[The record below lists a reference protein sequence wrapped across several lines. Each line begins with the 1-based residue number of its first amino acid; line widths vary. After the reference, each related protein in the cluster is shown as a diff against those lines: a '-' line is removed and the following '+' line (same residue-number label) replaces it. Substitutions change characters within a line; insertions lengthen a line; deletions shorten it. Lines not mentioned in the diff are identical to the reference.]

1 MAKPKIRFKGYTD
14 DWEQRKLGEVLDD
27 MYNGQTPSRKRD
39 EYWNGNI
46 RWLSSGELNR
56 GIVYSSIETITE
68 EGKKSANLRVV
79 PKGTFVMAIT
89 GLEASG
95 TRGNCALLGFDT
107 TLNQSCMALF
117 PKQDI
122 LISQFLFQWY
132 RMVGEEYG
140 INYTQGTKQQSYNA
154 ELIKILPI
162 LLPSIDEQKKIAS
175 YLNSIDHLITLHQRK
190 CEETKKLKKYMLQ
203 KMFPQNGQKVPEI
216 RFSGFTDAWE
226 QRKLEDIMDTVTDYV
241 AAGSFEDIR
250 NNVTYLNEPGYAQL
264 VRTVDLKK
272 KFTNNDSIYVDESAF
287 KYLWRVNLNEECIV
301 LPNIGANIGEV
312 YFVEPSGLPYDNNVL
327 GPNAILLKANED
339 TYFAFTAL
347 NNLTFQKQLF
357 ENVGSSGQP
366 KFNKTELKSIQLY
379 MPQNEEQEKIGQYF
393 RDLDHLI
400 TLHQRK
406 NIYFYE
412 KVTLVWEQRKFS
424 EFVKNVAVRNK
435 AGVELECY
443 AVTNDRGFISQKEA
457 HDAFGYMADADTTA
471 YNIVPPSSFAYNPA
485 RINVGSIG
493 YYTGIE
499 NVIVSSLY
507 EVFQTADYVD
517 DRFMWHWFKS
527 DHFSKW
533 IERLQ
538 EGSVRLYFYYDK
550 LIQCEMKMPSL
561 EEQKKMGAFFDQ
573 LDHLIT
579 LHQCKCHLLHKLLH
593 NDWEQRK
600 LGEIAF
606 SFEYGLNAAAKEY
619 DGENKYIRITDI
631 DNNTH
636 EFLTYNLTS
645 PDIDLTDAENYKL
658 AEGDILLART
668 GASVGKSYIYRDSDG
683 LVYYAGF
690 LIRARIREEYDAEFV
705 FQSTLTDKYNK
716 YIAVTSQRSGQPGMN
731 AQEYSEFEIRV
742 PEKEEQTKI
751 GTYFRILDH
760 LITLHQHKCEQLQ
773 SMKKFMLQNMFV

>member
-1 MAKPKIRFKGYTD
+1 
-14 DWEQRKLGEVLDD
+14 

-175 YLNSIDHLITLHQRK
+175 YLNSI
-190 CEETKKLKKYMLQ
+190 
-203 KMFPQNGQKVPEI
+203 
-216 RFSGFTDAWE
+216 
-226 QRKLEDIMDTVTDYV
+226 
-241 AAGSFEDIR
+241 
-250 NNVTYLNEPGYAQL
+250 
-264 VRTVDLKK
+264 
-272 KFTNNDSIYVDESAF
+272 
-287 KYLWRVNLNEECIV
+287 
-301 LPNIGANIGEV
+301 
-312 YFVEPSGLPYDNNVL
+312 
-327 GPNAILLKANED
+327 
-339 TYFAFTAL
+339 
-347 NNLTFQKQLF
+347 
-357 ENVGSSGQP
+357 
-366 KFNKTELKSIQLY
+366 
-379 MPQNEEQEKIGQYF
+379 
-393 RDLDHLI
+393 DHLI

-600 LGEIAF
+600 LEDIMDTVTDYVAAG
-606 SFEYGLNAAAKEY
+606 SFEDIRNNVTYLNEPGYAQLVRTVDLKKKFTNNDSIYVDESAFKYLWRVNLNEECIVLPNIGANIGEVYFVEPSGLPY
-619 DGENKYIRITDI
+619 
-631 DNNTH
+631 DNNVLGPNAILLKAN
-636 EFLTYNLTS
+636 EDTYFAFTALNNLTFQKQ
-645 PDIDLTDAENYKL
+645 LFEN
-658 AEGDILLART
+658 
-668 GASVGKSYIYRDSDG
+668 VGS
-683 LVYYAGF
+683 
-690 LIRARIREEYDAEFV
+690 
-705 FQSTLTDKYNK
+705 
-716 YIAVTSQRSGQPGMN
+716 SGQPKFNKTELKSIQLYMPQN
-731 AQEYSEFEIRV
+731 
-742 PEKEEQTKI
+742 EEQEKI
-751 GTYFRILDH
+751 GQYFRDLDH
-760 LITLHQHKCEQLQ
+760 LITLHHRKYIYILK
-773 SMKKFMLQNMFV
+773 SP

>member
-1 MAKPKIRFKGYTD
+1 
-14 DWEQRKLGEVLDD
+14 
-27 MYNGQTPSRKRD
+27 
-39 EYWNGNI
+39 
-46 RWLSSGELNR
+46 
-56 GIVYSSIETITE
+56 
-68 EGKKSANLRVV
+68 
-79 PKGTFVMAIT
+79 
-89 GLEASG
+89 
-95 TRGNCALLGFDT
+95 
-107 TLNQSCMALF
+107 
-117 PKQDI
+117 
-122 LISQFLFQWY
+122 
-132 RMVGEEYG
+132 
-140 INYTQGTKQQSYNA
+140 
-154 ELIKILPI
+154 
-162 LLPSIDEQKKIAS
+162 
-175 YLNSIDHLITLHQRK
+175 
-190 CEETKKLKKYMLQ
+190 
-203 KMFPQNGQKVPEI
+203 
-216 RFSGFTDAWE
+216 
-226 QRKLEDIMDTVTDYV
+226 MDTVTDYV

-412 KVTLVWEQRKFS
+412 KVTLVWEQRK
-424 EFVKNVAVRNK
+424 
-435 AGVELECY
+435 
-443 AVTNDRGFISQKEA
+443 
-457 HDAFGYMADADTTA
+457 
-471 YNIVPPSSFAYNPA
+471 
-485 RINVGSIG
+485 
-493 YYTGIE
+493 
-499 NVIVSSLY
+499 
-507 EVFQTADYVD
+507 
-517 DRFMWHWFKS
+517 
-527 DHFSKW
+527 
-533 IERLQ
+533 
-538 EGSVRLYFYYDK
+538 
-550 LIQCEMKMPSL
+550 
-561 EEQKKMGAFFDQ
+561 
-573 LDHLIT
+573 
-579 LHQCKCHLLHKLLH
+579 
-593 NDWEQRK
+593 

-760 LITLHQHKCEQLQ
+760 LITLHQCKCHLLHKLLHNDWEQRKLGEVLDDMYNGQTPSRKRDEYWNGNIRWLSSGELNRGIVYSSIETITEEGKKSANLRVVPKGTFVMAITGLEASGTRGNCALLGFDTTLNQSCMALFPKQDILISQFLFQWYRMVGEEYGINYTQGTKQQSYNAELIKILPILLPSIDEQKKIASYLNSIDHLITLHQHKCEQLQ

>member
-190 CEETKKLKKYMLQ
+190 
-203 KMFPQNGQKVPEI
+203 
-216 RFSGFTDAWE
+216 
-226 QRKLEDIMDTVTDYV
+226 
-241 AAGSFEDIR
+241 
-250 NNVTYLNEPGYAQL
+250 
-264 VRTVDLKK
+264 
-272 KFTNNDSIYVDESAF
+272 
-287 KYLWRVNLNEECIV
+287 
-301 LPNIGANIGEV
+301 
-312 YFVEPSGLPYDNNVL
+312 
-327 GPNAILLKANED
+327 
-339 TYFAFTAL
+339 
-347 NNLTFQKQLF
+347 
-357 ENVGSSGQP
+357 
-366 KFNKTELKSIQLY
+366 
-379 MPQNEEQEKIGQYF
+379 
-393 RDLDHLI
+393 
-400 TLHQRK
+400 

-412 KVTLVWEQRKFS
+412 KVTLV
-424 EFVKNVAVRNK
+424 
-435 AGVELECY
+435 
-443 AVTNDRGFISQKEA
+443 
-457 HDAFGYMADADTTA
+457 
-471 YNIVPPSSFAYNPA
+471 
-485 RINVGSIG
+485 
-493 YYTGIE
+493 
-499 NVIVSSLY
+499 
-507 EVFQTADYVD
+507 
-517 DRFMWHWFKS
+517 
-527 DHFSKW
+527 
-533 IERLQ
+533 
-538 EGSVRLYFYYDK
+538 
-550 LIQCEMKMPSL
+550 
-561 EEQKKMGAFFDQ
+561 
-573 LDHLIT
+573 
-579 LHQCKCHLLHKLLH
+579 
-593 NDWEQRK
+593 WEQRK

-760 LITLHQHKCEQLQ
+760 LITLHQCKCHLLHKLLHNDWEQRKLGDVLVSLQNNTLSRADLSNEAGVAKNVHYGDVLIKFGEVLDVSKEQLPMI
-773 SMKKFMLQNMFV
+773 SDESILTKYKTSFLQNGDVIIADTAEDTTVGKCSEIVGLNDEVVLSGLHTIPYRPVEKFAPKYLGYYLNSDAYHNQLLPLMQGIKVTSISKSAMQDTDIIYPKSKEEQTEIGNYFDALDHLITLHHRKYIYILKSP

>member
-14 DWEQRKLGEVLDD
+14 D
-27 MYNGQTPSRKRD
+27 
-39 EYWNGNI
+39 
-46 RWLSSGELNR
+46 
-56 GIVYSSIETITE
+56 
-68 EGKKSANLRVV
+68 
-79 PKGTFVMAIT
+79 
-89 GLEASG
+89 
-95 TRGNCALLGFDT
+95 
-107 TLNQSCMALF
+107 
-117 PKQDI
+117 
-122 LISQFLFQWY
+122 
-132 RMVGEEYG
+132 
-140 INYTQGTKQQSYNA
+140 
-154 ELIKILPI
+154 
-162 LLPSIDEQKKIAS
+162 
-175 YLNSIDHLITLHQRK
+175 
-190 CEETKKLKKYMLQ
+190 
-203 KMFPQNGQKVPEI
+203 
-216 RFSGFTDAWE
+216 WE

-412 KVTLVWEQRKFS
+412 KVTLVWEQRK
-424 EFVKNVAVRNK
+424 
-435 AGVELECY
+435 
-443 AVTNDRGFISQKEA
+443 
-457 HDAFGYMADADTTA
+457 
-471 YNIVPPSSFAYNPA
+471 
-485 RINVGSIG
+485 
-493 YYTGIE
+493 
-499 NVIVSSLY
+499 
-507 EVFQTADYVD
+507 
-517 DRFMWHWFKS
+517 
-527 DHFSKW
+527 
-533 IERLQ
+533 
-538 EGSVRLYFYYDK
+538 
-550 LIQCEMKMPSL
+550 
-561 EEQKKMGAFFDQ
+561 
-573 LDHLIT
+573 
-579 LHQCKCHLLHKLLH
+579 
-593 NDWEQRK
+593 

-760 LITLHQHKCEQLQ
+760 LITLHQCKCHLLHKLLHNDWEQRKLGEVLDDMYNGQTPSRKRDEYWNGNIRWLSSGELNRGIVYSSIETITEEGKKSANLRVVPKGTFVMAITGLEASGTRGNCALLGFDTTLNQ
-773 SMKKFMLQNMFV
+773 SCMALFPKQDILISQFLFQWYRMVGEEYGINYTQGTKQQSYNAELIKILPILLPSIDEQKKIASYLNSIDHLITLHHRKYIYILKSP

>member
-1 MAKPKIRFKGYTD
+1 MGDVLVSLQNNTLSRADLSNEAGVAKNVHYGDVLIKFGEVLDVSKEQLPMISDESILTKYKTSFLQNGDVIIADTAEDTTVGKCSEIVGLNDEVVLSGLHTIPYRPVEKFAPKYLGYYLNSDAYHNQLLPLMQGIKVTSISKSAMQDTD
-14 DWEQRKLGEVLDD
+14 IIYPKSKEEQTEIGNYFDALDHLITLHQRKNIYFYEKVTLVWEQRKLGEVLDD

-175 YLNSIDHLITLHQRK
+175 YLNSIDHLITLHQCK
-190 CEETKKLKKYMLQ
+190 CHLLHKLLH
-203 KMFPQNGQKVPEI
+203 
-216 RFSGFTDAWE
+216 
-226 QRKLEDIMDTVTDYV
+226 
-241 AAGSFEDIR
+241 
-250 NNVTYLNEPGYAQL
+250 
-264 VRTVDLKK
+264 
-272 KFTNNDSIYVDESAF
+272 ND
-287 KYLWRVNLNEECIV
+287 
-301 LPNIGANIGEV
+301 
-312 YFVEPSGLPYDNNVL
+312 
-327 GPNAILLKANED
+327 
-339 TYFAFTAL
+339 
-347 NNLTFQKQLF
+347 
-357 ENVGSSGQP
+357 
-366 KFNKTELKSIQLY
+366 
-379 MPQNEEQEKIGQYF
+379 
-393 RDLDHLI
+393 
-400 TLHQRK
+400 
-406 NIYFYE
+406 
-412 KVTLVWEQRKFS
+412 WEQRKFS

-579 LHQCKCHLLHKLLH
+579 LHH
-593 NDWEQRK
+593 R
-600 LGEIAF
+600 
-606 SFEYGLNAAAKEY
+606 
-619 DGENKYIRITDI
+619 KYIYI
-631 DNNTH
+631 
-636 EFLTYNLTS
+636 LKS
-645 PDIDLTDAENYKL
+645 P
-658 AEGDILLART
+658 
-668 GASVGKSYIYRDSDG
+668 
-683 LVYYAGF
+683 
-690 LIRARIREEYDAEFV
+690 
-705 FQSTLTDKYNK
+705 
-716 YIAVTSQRSGQPGMN
+716 
-731 AQEYSEFEIRV
+731 
-742 PEKEEQTKI
+742 
-751 GTYFRILDH
+751 
-760 LITLHQHKCEQLQ
+760 
-773 SMKKFMLQNMFV
+773 

>member
-1 MAKPKIRFKGYTD
+1 MDMAKPKIRFKGYTD
-14 DWEQRKLGEVLDD
+14 D
-27 MYNGQTPSRKRD
+27 
-39 EYWNGNI
+39 
-46 RWLSSGELNR
+46 
-56 GIVYSSIETITE
+56 
-68 EGKKSANLRVV
+68 
-79 PKGTFVMAIT
+79 
-89 GLEASG
+89 
-95 TRGNCALLGFDT
+95 
-107 TLNQSCMALF
+107 
-117 PKQDI
+117 
-122 LISQFLFQWY
+122 
-132 RMVGEEYG
+132 
-140 INYTQGTKQQSYNA
+140 
-154 ELIKILPI
+154 
-162 LLPSIDEQKKIAS
+162 
-175 YLNSIDHLITLHQRK
+175 
-190 CEETKKLKKYMLQ
+190 
-203 KMFPQNGQKVPEI
+203 
-216 RFSGFTDAWE
+216 WE

-412 KVTLVWEQRKFS
+412 KVTLVWEQRKLGEVLDDMYNGQTPS
-424 EFVKNVAVRNK
+424 RKRDEYWNGNIRWLSSGELNRGIVYSSIETITEEGKKSANLRVVPKGTFVMAIT
-435 AGVELECY
+435 GLE
-443 AVTNDRGFISQKEA
+443 ASGTRGNCALLGFDTTLNQSCMALFPKQDILISQFLFQWYRMVGEEYGINYTQGTKQQS
-457 HDAFGYMADADTTA
+457 
-471 YNIVPPSSFAYNPA
+471 YNAELIKILPILLPS
-485 RINVGSIG
+485 I
-493 YYTGIE
+493 
-499 NVIVSSLY
+499 
-507 EVFQTADYVD
+507 D
-517 DRFMWHWFKS
+517 
-527 DHFSKW
+527 
-533 IERLQ
+533 
-538 EGSVRLYFYYDK
+538 
-550 LIQCEMKMPSL
+550 
-561 EEQKKMGAFFDQ
+561 EQKKIASY
-573 LDHLIT
+573 LNSIDHLIT

-631 DNNTH
+631 DINTH